1 MYHGTC
7 WTSYRWSKA
16 GLFSDALSTCCLC
29 CQTASEEYTNPHNWG
44 LWHENY
50 DLFLWLI
57 TGMVCVCMKSV
68 SGAVLRIQS
77 FFFLDKIY
85 LYTNVFVETCIFLF
99 EGNYQNPIPQK
110 ASNSAFGSPS
120 QSFPIHHYHI
130 YICIYMYID
139 EIWSLSLQL
148 MAMNLPLSRH
158 LAKTRATPPSCRSVR
173 IFIPSAS
180 STWIW
185 CWEDDGQSEISQSLQ
200 WPIPSGHLTLAVEN
214 GHLVRCTH

>member
-1 MYHGTC
+1 MKQGRSFLRRPEY
-7 WTSYRWSKA
+7 
-16 GLFSDALSTCCLC
+16 LLPMLSDCIGRIY
-29 CQTASEEYTNPHNWG
+29 QPHNWG
-44 LWHENY
+44 LWHGNY

-77 FFFLDKIY
+77 FFSLDKIY

-130 YICIYMYID
+130 YIYIYIYTLWWTNI
-139 EIWSLSLQL
+139 
-148 MAMNLPLSRH
+148 AMENHHISWENPL
-158 LAKTRATPPSCRSVR
+158 
-173 IFIPSAS
+173 
-180 STWIW
+180 
-185 CWEDDGQSEISQSLQ
+185 
-200 WPIPSGHLTLAVEN
+200 
-214 GHLVRCTH
+214 